1 MELAMKTVLLCAEM
15 SDDFNF
21 SVHGTETSHK
31 SCFFEEWGLDKTAAV
46 LYSDNNFIIKY
57 NDREKV
63 FPQCFRELPCG
74 ARQCGGKQT
83 SLALE

>member
-1 MELAMKTVLLCAEM
+1 MRESGDSRKFLNTTRWRSYCGSMELAMKTVLLCAEM

-21 SVHGTETSHK
+21 SVYGAEMSHK

-63 FPQCFRELPCG
+63 FP
-74 ARQCGGKQT
+74 
-83 SLALE
+83 

>member
-1 MELAMKTVLLCAEM
+1 MELGMKAVLLCAEM

-21 SVHGTETSHK
+21 SVYGAEMSHK

-74 ARQCGGKQT
+74 ARQCGGGDV
-83 SLALE
+83 LALE